1 MICGVFPKM
10 GGGSTPPPKKF
21 PSRRSDPRLGSH
33 EAHGTYQASMA
44 DELAGTVEH
53 LLNTRYAAARLAEE
67 IPSRR
72 VVQTITGES
81 LLAEL
86 AAARQSRGDQP
97 ASRSADPETPR
108 RSGSFLGRVFA
119 FGGVAV
125 ILLTLVCLSP
135 FRDYVPSPLRD
146 QVDRVTHLLKLAG

>member
-1 MICGVFPKM
+1 M
-10 GGGSTPPPKKF
+10 GGSGCRVLSKIGGGAMPPPKKG

-86 AAARQSRGDQP
+86 PAARQSRGAQP
-97 ASRSADPETPR
+97 PSPPSDPHPPPPP
-108 RSGSFLGRVFA
+108 
-119 FGGVAV
+119 
-125 ILLTLVCLSP
+125 SP
-135 FRDYVPSPLRD
+135 FLR
-146 QVDRVTHLLKLAG
+146 

>member
-1 MICGVFPKM
+1 MAGV
-10 GGGSTPPPKKF
+10 SAPPTKNAAP
-21 PSRRSDPRLGSH
+21 RRSDPRLGSH

-86 AAARQSRGDQP
+86 AAARQSRGDHT
-97 ASRSADPETPR
+97 APR
-108 RSGSFLGRVFA
+108 AAAPGNRRA
-119 FGGVAV
+119 
-125 ILLTLVCLSP
+125 
-135 FRDYVPSPLRD
+135 
-146 QVDRVTHLLKLAG
+146 

>member
-1 MICGVFPKM
+1 MPAPKQVA
-10 GGGSTPPPKKF
+10 
-21 PSRRSDPRLGSH
+21 SRRSDPRLGSH

-119 FGGVAV
+119 FGCVAV

-146 QVDRVTHLLKLAG
+146 QVDRITHLLKIAG